1 MIGYFASIPKE
12 LDEAALIDGARDI
25 QMLVKI
31 SYPVA
36 LAGIIAAT
44 IFCFVVS
51 RANLLY
57 GLGFTTSTDR
67 LTLPVEILPTLIRD
81 DSYAWQQIM
90 TGALLGAAPPLI
102 INAFLMDYYLAG
114 LAAGATKG

>member
-1 MIGYFASIPKE
+1 LGVPTLIVPFYTWVIIGYFASIRKE
-12 LDEAALIDGARDI
+12 LDEAPLIDGARGI

-67 LTLPVEILPTLIRD
+67 LTLPVEILPALIRD
-81 DSYAWQQIM
+81 DLHAWR
-90 TGALLGAAPPLI
+90 
-102 INAFLMDYYLAG
+102 
-114 LAAGATKG
+114 KS